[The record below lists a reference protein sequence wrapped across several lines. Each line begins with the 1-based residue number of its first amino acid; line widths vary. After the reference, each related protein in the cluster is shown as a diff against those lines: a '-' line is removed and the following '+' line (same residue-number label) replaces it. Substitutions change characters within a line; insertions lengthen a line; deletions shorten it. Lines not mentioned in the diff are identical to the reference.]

1 MQTLE
6 HSHTDS
12 ALLSAGK
19 AAQNGSA
26 PQALPSTGRDRF
38 PIGSGRLF
46 INGQWRD
53 ATGGK
58 TYPVYDPATEEETA
72 RIAEAAPE
80 DAEAAIQAATVA
92 FESWSRLS
100 GQQRGAYL
108 LRVAD
113 LIEAHGEALA
123 YLQAKEMGRLYSD
136 SMSVDIPDLA
146 AQFRYFAGAA
156 TMIEGH
162 VHQNVT
168 HMLSYSRKEPLGVVA
183 AITPFN
189 FPLILSISKLA
200 PALAAGVTLIWK
212 PAPTV
217 PLSAIKFTEILQEAG
232 LPDGTVNLLT
242 ESGAVVGPILTSHPG
257 VKGVVLTGSTNTGK
271 AIIKSSADTLKHLM
285 MELGGKSANVV
296 FADADLGAAAQ
307 TAYWGMFY
315 NKGEICYAAS
325 RMLIERSV
333 YEDVIARIA
342 KLAQGTRVGDPLDPK
357 TQMGPIANKRE
368 YDNVLR
374 YMDVGRQGGARL
386 VTGGGPAD
394 AGGGKGY
401 FVQPTV
407 FADVTT
413 DMTIWKEETFGPIL
427 SITPFEGYDEAIR
440 LANGNQYGLVS
451 GVHTTDMKKA
461 LRASNDLQAGVVWVN
476 TWGQFDVSAA
486 FGGYKMSGYN
496 RERGQEA
503 LDNYLQVKTV
513 WINME

>member
-1 MQTLE
+1 
-6 HSHTDS
+6 
-12 ALLSAGK
+12 
-19 AAQNGSA
+19 
-26 PQALPSTGRDRF
+26 
-38 PIGSGRLF
+38 
-46 INGQWRD
+46 
-53 ATGGK
+53 
-58 TYPVYDPATEEETA
+58 
-72 RIAEAAPE
+72 
-80 DAEAAIQAATVA
+80 
-92 FESWSRLS
+92 
-100 GQQRGAYL
+100 
-108 LRVAD
+108 
-113 LIEAHGEALA
+113 
-123 YLQAKEMGRLYSD
+123 MGRLYAD
-136 SMSVDIPDLA
+136 SLSVDAPDLA
-146 AQFRYFAGAA
+146 AQFHYYAGAA
-156 TMIEGH
+156 TKIEGH

-168 HMLSYSRKEPLGVVA
+168 HMLSYSRKEPIGVVA

-189 FPLILSISKLA
+189 FPLILSISKIA

-271 AIIKSSADTLKHLM
+271 AIVKSSADTLKHLT

-296 FADADLGAAAQ
+296 FADADLDAAAQ

-325 RMLIERSV
+325 RMLVEKSV
-333 YEDVIARIA
+333 YEDMITRIA
-342 KLAQGTRVGDPLDPK
+342 KLAQSTQVGDPLDPK

-374 YMDVGRQGGARL
+374 YMEVGKQGGARL
-386 VTGGGPAD
+386 VSGGGPAD
-394 AGGGKGY
+394 AGDGKGY

-427 SITPFEGYDEAIR
+427 SITPFEGYDEAIQ

-461 LRASNDLQAGVVWVN
+461 LCATADLQAGVVWVN

-496 RERGQEA
+496 RERGLEA

>member
-6 HSHTDS
+6 HKHTDS
-12 ALLSAGK
+12 AILAQADSR
-19 AAQNGSA
+19 AAPS
-26 PQALPSTGRDRF
+26 LPSTGRDRF
-38 PIGSGRLF
+38 PIAAGRLF
-46 INGQWRD
+46 INGRWQE

-58 TYPVYDPATEEETA
+58 TYPVFDPTTEEETA
-72 RIAEAAPE
+72 QIAEATAE
-80 DAEAAIQAATVA
+80 DAEMAIQAAAAA
-92 FESWSRLS
+92 FAPWSKLS

-108 LRVAD
+108 LKVAD
-113 LIEAHGEALA
+113 LIETHGEELA
-123 YLQAKEMGRLYSD
+123 YLQAKEMGRLYAD

-146 AQFRYFAGAA
+146 AQFRYYAGAA
-156 TMIEGH
+156 AQIEGH

-168 HMLSYSRKEPLGVVA
+168 HMLSYSRREPIGVVA

-285 MELGGKSANVV
+285 MELGGKSANIV
-296 FADADLGAAAQ
+296 FADADLDAAAQ

-325 RMLIERSV
+325 RMLIEKSV
-333 YEDVIARIA
+333 YDEMIARIVT
-342 KLAQGTRVGDPLDPK
+342 LAQGTKVGDPLDPNS
-357 TQMGPIANKRE
+357 QMGPIANKRE
-368 YDNVLR
+368 YDSVLR
-374 YMDVGRQGGARL
+374 YMEVGKQGGARL
-386 VTGGGPAD
+386 VAGGGAAD
-394 AGGGKGY
+394 VGGKGY

-407 FADVTT
+407 FADVTP

-427 SITPFEGYDEAIR
+427 SITPFDGYDEAIR

-451 GVHTTDMKKA
+451 GVHTTDIKKA
-461 LRASNDLQAGVVWVN
+461 LRATEDLQAGVVWVN
-476 TWGQFDVSAA
+476 TWGQFDVSAG
-486 FGGYKMSGYN
+486 FGGYKMSGYG
-496 RERGQEA
+496 RERGLEA
-503 LDNYLQVKTV
+503 LENYLQVKTV
-513 WINME
+513 WISKE